1 MRGIFLIVAVILL
14 VIACGAKA
22 QTPADL
28 QRAVTDE
35 MQRKIGAI
43 EMDNAALAAQLT
55 IEHKRRVDLETWIN
69 QYFAPK
75 ETEHVDSPAKKP
87 ARK

>member
-1 MRGIFLIVAVILL
+1 MRYVFAAIILC
-14 VIACGAKA
+14 IAIGASA

-75 ETEHVDSPAKKP
+75 ETEHVDWPAKKP
-87 ARK
+87 AGK